1 MEREGIFDDTLI
13 KDVSKNEGSIQ
24 DIKYIPENGRR
35 FCNSYGY
42 ISRGS
47 R

>member
-24 DIKYIPENGRR
+24 DIKYIPEKWKKVL
-35 FCNSYGY
+35 
-42 ISRGS
+42 
-47 R
+47 